1 MKVPTRQRR
10 YGLRFNITP
19 LIDIVFLLIIFFLAA
34 SHFVRNE
41 TLEDVNLPFATQGKN
56 EGDEGLKRL
65 VVTVTADRSLHVGGR
80 AVSADRLEAM
90 ILKGAGDFGNEF
102 EVRIRG
108 DRTVPYHI
116 VEPIML
122 SSARAGIT
130 KIKWAVIV
138 K

>member
-10 YGLRFNITP
+10 YGLQFNITP

-41 TLEDVNLPFATQGKN
+41 TLEEVNLPFATQGK
-56 EGDEGLKRL
+56 DEGEEGVKRL
-65 VVTVTADRSLHVGGR
+65 VVTITADRSLHVGSR
-80 AVSADRLEAM
+80 AVSPDQLEAM
-90 ILKGAGDFGNEF
+90 ILKGADDFGSEF